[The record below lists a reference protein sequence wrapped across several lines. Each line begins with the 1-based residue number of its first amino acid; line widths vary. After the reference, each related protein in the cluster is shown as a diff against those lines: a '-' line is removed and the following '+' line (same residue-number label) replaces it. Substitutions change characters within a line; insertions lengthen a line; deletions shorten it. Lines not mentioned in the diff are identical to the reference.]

1 MTNEEKKSYIE
12 EMKRVH
18 SQMMSES
25 KELIDGSDDG
35 GGNAL
40 DDIAQFIE
48 STLEN
53 SFGIEWFGYD
63 WSI

>member
-1 MTNEEKKSYIE
+1 MTDEEAKSYIE

-18 SQMMSES
+18 GQMMAES

-48 STLEN
+48 SSLEN
-53 SFGIEWFGYD
+53 TFGIEWLGTE
-63 WSI
+63 WGA